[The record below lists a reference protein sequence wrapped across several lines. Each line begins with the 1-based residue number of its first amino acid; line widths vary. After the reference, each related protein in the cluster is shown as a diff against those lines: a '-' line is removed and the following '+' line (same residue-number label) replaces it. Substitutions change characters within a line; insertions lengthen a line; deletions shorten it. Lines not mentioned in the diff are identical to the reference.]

1 MQRPPPWGP
10 SVHASPPLD
19 HFPAAFDLILEKC
32 HPTLPFLCSKP
43 SRGLPRRSHLVW
55 RLAKAQEDPPHLGVL
70 SQPPPPALFGLG
82 VLCSTHH
89 CLELFIA
96 CCLISPPSPVPTNSP
111 SYGENKRPGAETLPS
126 HCHVPTQH
134 LKRACRMGFCMREG
148 ISCSFIGNFNFLY
161 EPSPQLRLLFFDRTA
176 CHVVS

>member
-1 MQRPPPWGP
+1 MSSDSAIPLLKTLPWSPTAVTLSVASGQGP
-10 SVHASPPLD
+10 GGPASSGCTFSASP
-19 HFPAAFDLILEKC
+19 
-32 HPTLPFLCSKP
+32 S
-43 SRGLPRRSHLVW
+43 
-55 RLAKAQEDPPHLGVL
+55 
-70 SQPPPPALFGLG
+70 ALFGLG

-161 EPSPQLRLLFFDRTA
+161 EPSPQLRLLFFDCTA